1 MKILFISRGTPS
13 SRDPQWGSFEL
24 DQAKALRNYGHDV
37 VLLSVDRRFRRYY
50 RKHGITMKVIDGIYC
65 YNSFYLSAAVTNIIS
80 PKLTDFIRNK
90 QIERLFN
97 KVIKKFGFPD
107 IVYGHYLPNSCLAVY
122 LKNKYGIPAVGIEHW
137 SKMGQKDL
145 TPLVYNQAKQTY
157 PCLDALVSVSTDL
170 KRMIKQNL
178 GIESYVVNNML
189 GDGFDYVDNM
199 HKGII
204 NFVSTGNLLPIKGFD
219 VLIEAFSLLSRPK
232 DSWHL
237 NIIGSGKE
245 KENLQKQIEDCDL
258 QNNIKLL
265 GRLQKSDVISNLQ
278 ASDVFIVSSH
288 TETFG
293 VAALE
298 ALACGLPVIS
308 TECGGPR
315 DFITKENGKFCKV
328 NDPQSLSDAIDDMFE
343 HIDDYDR
350 KAISEDVHSRFSGK
364 AISQQLTSIFE
375 SVVNKH

>member
-65 YNSFYLSAAVTNIIS
+65 YNSFYLSAAITNIIS
-80 PKLTDFIRNK
+80 PKLTDFIGNK

-145 TPLVYNQAKQTY
+145 TPLIYNQAKQTY

-170 KRMIKQNL
+170 KRMIKQNI
-178 GIESYVVNNML
+178 GIESYV
-189 GDGFDYVDNM
+189 DGFDYVDNM

-204 NFVSTGNLLPIKGFD
+204 NFVSIGNLLPIKGFD
-219 VLIEAFSLLSRPK
+219 VLIEAFSLLNRPK

-245 KENLQKQIEDCDL
+245 KENLQKQIKDCDL

-328 NDPQSLSDAIDDMFE
+328 NDPQSLSE
-343 HIDDYDR
+343 
-350 KAISEDVHSRFSGK
+350 AISEDVHSRFSGK